1 MVLALKLWS
10 LGRLEGGRLCVTRL
24 VYWGRHEQAQEEVS
38 VCLLH
43 VHVMVSNRETLS
55 IDKTMTLEN

>member
-1 MVLALKLWS
+1 MCSNCGAW
-10 LGRLEGGRLCVTRL
+10 GDWREDGLCVTRL

-43 VHVMVSNRETLS
+43 VHVMASNRETLS